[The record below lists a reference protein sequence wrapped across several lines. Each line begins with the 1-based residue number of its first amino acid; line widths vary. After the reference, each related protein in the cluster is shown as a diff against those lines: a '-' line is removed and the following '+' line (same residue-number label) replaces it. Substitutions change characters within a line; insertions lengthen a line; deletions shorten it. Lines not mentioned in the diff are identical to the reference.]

1 MAKSS
6 DRDPDGDSAA
16 DRGVRSEIDRT
27 DSDPGG
33 AASRRE
39 EASPL
44 SRRRFLRGAGGV
56 AAGGVIGPALLAGGG
71 RASPATTSAPPASP
85 ATEELAGLVEI
96 ELTIN
101 GAARKLR
108 VEPRTT
114 LLDALRTRLEP
125 ALTGT
130 KSVCERGNCGACTVL
145 VDDEPRYSCLQLA
158 CDLRGRSITTVEG
171 LGDPS
176 KLSVLQ
182 QEFAARDGSQCG
194 FCTPGFVVA
203 ITAALRRDPRASESD
218 IRAACAGNACRCG
231 TQPQVFEAALAAGRR
246 LAEGK

>member
-1 MAKSS
+1 MSKGS
-6 DRDPDGDSAA
+6 DRDTDGDSAA
-16 DRGVRSEIDRT
+16 D
-27 DSDPGG
+27 
-33 AASRRE
+33 
-39 EASPL
+39 L

-56 AAGGVIGPALLAGGG
+56 AAGGVIGPALLAGGA
-71 RASPATTSAPPASP
+71 RAASATTISPPAALP

-96 ELTIN
+96 ELSIN
-101 GAARKLR
+101 GTARKLK

-130 KSVCERGNCGACTVL
+130 KTVCDRGNCGACTVL

-158 CDLRGRSITTVEG
+158 CDLRGHAITTIEG
-171 LGDPS
+171 LGDPT

-182 QEFAARDGSQCG
+182 QEFVAHDGQQCG

-203 ITAALRRDPRASESD
+203 ITAALKRDPRASETD

>member
-6 DRDPDGDSAA
+6 DRDSDGDNAA
-16 DRGVRSEIDRT
+16 D
-27 DSDPGG
+27 
-33 AASRRE
+33 
-39 EASPL
+39 L

-56 AAGGVIGPALLAGGG
+56 AAGGVIGPALLAGGA
-71 RASPATTSAPPASP
+71 RAAPVTPIPLAAAGP
-85 ATEELAGLVEI
+85 EELAGLVEI

-101 GAARKLR
+101 GSPRKLK

-130 KSVCERGNCGACTVL
+130 KSVCDRGNCGACTVL
-145 VDDEPRYSCLQLA
+145 VDDEPRYACLQLA
-158 CDLRGRSITTVEG
+158 CDLRGRKITTVEG
-171 LGDPS
+171 LGDPAS
-176 KLSVLQ
+176 LSVLQ
-182 QEFAARDGSQCG
+182 QEFVAHDGQQCG

-203 ITAALRRDPRASESD
+203 ITAALKRDPRASEAD

-231 TQPQVFEAALAAGRR
+231 TQPQIFEAALAAGRR